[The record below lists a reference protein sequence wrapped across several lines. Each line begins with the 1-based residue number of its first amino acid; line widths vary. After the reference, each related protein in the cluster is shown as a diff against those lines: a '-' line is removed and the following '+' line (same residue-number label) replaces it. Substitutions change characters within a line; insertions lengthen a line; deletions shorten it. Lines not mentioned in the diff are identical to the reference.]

1 MRDVCAWF
9 IAHSTSCAEVAG
21 ALILVVNVYLVT
33 RENIWNWPVA
43 IVGAAFYIVVFIGQG
58 LYSDTGLQVVYIV
71 LSVYG
76 WYHWL
81 HGANNRAEL
90 PVARATPRE
99 WMTFIASGVV
109 GWAVLFFI
117 VSRLP
122 GTALPAL
129 DSALTATS
137 LVAQF
142 MMTRKLLENWALWI
156 AVDVAYVGMFMYKG
170 LNVTALLYAVF
181 LGLAIFGH
189 IEWKRS
195 FDRTLLA
202 SS

>member
-1 MRDVCAWF
+1 MNALCTWLS
-9 IAHSTSCAEVAG
+9 AHGTSCAEVAG

-43 IVGAAFYIVVFIGQG
+43 IVGSAFYIVVFLKQG
-58 LYSDTGLQVVYIV
+58 LYSDTGLQFVYIV

-81 HGANNRAEL
+81 FGGANRTEL
-90 PVARATPRE
+90 PVARATSRE
-99 WMTFIASGVV
+99 WATYIAAGVA
-109 GWAVLFFI
+109 GWATLFFV

-137 LVAQF
+137 LVAQY

-156 AVDVAYVGMFMYKG
+156 TVDVAYVGMFIYKG
-170 LNVTALLYAVF
+170 LNVTALLYLIF
-181 LGLAIFGH
+181 LGLAILGH

-195 FDRTLLA
+195 LNRALLA

>member
-1 MRDVCAWF
+1 VNALCAWF
-9 IAHSTSCAEVAG
+9 VAHSTSCAEVAG

-43 IVGAAFYIVVFIGQG
+43 IVGSAFYIVVFLRQG

-81 HGANNRAEL
+81 HGGANRSEL
-90 PVARATPRE
+90 PVTRASLRE
-99 WMTFIASGVV
+99 WATFIAAGAG
-109 GWAVLFFI
+109 GWAALFFI

-137 LVAQF
+137 LVAQY

-156 AVDVAYVGMFMYKG
+156 VVDVAYVGMFIYKG
-170 LNVTALLYAVF
+170 LNVTALLYAIF
-181 LGLAIFGH
+181 LGLAILGH
-189 IEWKRS
+189 VEWKRS
-195 FDRTLLA
+195 IRRVSPAL
-202 SS
+202 S

>member
-1 MRDVCAWF
+1 
-9 IAHSTSCAEVAG
+9 VAG
-21 ALILVVNVYLVT
+21 ALILVLNVYLVT

-43 IVGAAFYIVVFIGQG
+43 IAGSAFYIVVFLKQG

-81 HGANNRAEL
+81 RGDANRSEL
-90 PVARATPRE
+90 PVTRTSGRE
-99 WMTFIASGVV
+99 WTMFAAAGVG

-137 LVAQF
+137 LVAQY

-156 AVDVAYVGMFMYKG
+156 AVDVAYVGMFIYKG
-170 LNVTALLYAVF
+170 LYVTALLYAIF
-181 LGLAIFGH
+181 LGLAILGLT
-189 IEWKRS
+189 EWKRS
-195 FDRTLLA
+195 IDRGSLA
-202 SS
+202 LS